1 MYYPQVTLGQGGRSD
16 NGAAAVSVCQNTL
29 SYQGWGLHGE
39 EGGAG
44 EAVHGLGS
52 VACYQQS
59 VSQYQSRSFLLSNS
73 CQPSTVVQSA
83 LV

>member
-1 MYYPQVTLGQGGRSD
+1 MYYPHLTLGQGGHSGG
-16 NGAAAVSVCQNTL
+16 GAVDVSVCQSAI
-29 SYQGWGLHGE
+29 SYQSCEMHGE

-59 VSQYQSRSFLLSNS
+59 VSQHQTRSFLLSNP
-73 CQPSTVVQSA
+73 CQPSTAVQSA